1 MAHYKDIKNS
11 DELYW
16 LDEGQGIDL
25 IPKSC
30 VKISDSAAE
39 TIRVNKLKVVN
50 DARPWNEKRQVGYGG
65 VAEQLDEIYHNGI
78 DAWKVR
84 IKAVKDEYPKKA
96 KNKKK

>member
-1 MAHYKDIKNS
+1 MAHYKDIENS

-30 VKISDSAAE
+30 VEISDSAAE
-39 TIRVNKLKVVN
+39 TIRANKLKVVN

-65 VAEQLDEIYHNGI
+65 MAEQLDEIYHNGI
-78 DAWKVR
+78 DSWKAK
-84 IKAVKDEYPKKA
+84 IKAVKDKHPKGTK
-96 KNKKK
+96 